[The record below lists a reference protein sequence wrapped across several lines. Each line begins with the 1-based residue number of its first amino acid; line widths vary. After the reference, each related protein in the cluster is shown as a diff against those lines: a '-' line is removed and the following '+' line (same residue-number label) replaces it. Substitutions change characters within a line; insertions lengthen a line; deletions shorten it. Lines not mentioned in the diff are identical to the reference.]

1 MLTYFLQVNLC
12 WLLFYG
18 LYYALLSRE
27 TFFKLNR
34 IYLIISLLC
43 GLVIPLSIVDMEVT
57 RATPMVEIVQPVVV
71 SYIEFQQN
79 IESKMIQNEG
89 AIWRIWTVLSWGYGV
104 GVAFFMGIFCLGLAR
119 IFKLYF
125 KGQKEPNLDF
135 TLVNTE
141 GVKTPFSF
149 FTWIFTNKKIAQS
162 IDFQQIIEHEKAHV
176 TQKHSYDIVGLEI
189 LRGLFWVSPIVHLYA
204 RSLRNVHEYLADAAV
219 LQNTEK
225 KQYGRLLISQTA
237 AGSGL
242 AIANHFNF
250 SQLKKRITMM
260 TRNESQK
267 RMLLK
272 YLLSAPLFLLLV
284 LLLTVPKSPLMA
296 NTEGVADKIKKSVE
310 HIENQLVTNSKRPEV
325 FVKGSEEGWVLPENI
340 AKITAL
346 EITEGYEIIGFKM
359 LVQAGDGQIPTEIFK
374 NKSGIFN
381 EEILQRISK
390 SQSNDYFHFVEIF
403 IKDLKR
409 NMEYNYGDTYLHVR
423 NEIPKKHI
431 DFILKGR
438 KIRDSIDALP
448 VKITSADKHIMKNEN
463 GKTDTVE
470 TPVELSNIRLKMLDF
485 IKRNTNVPKRIFDE
499 KLEGAIFVNFDLDDK
514 GIISKIRTEPVFTN
528 QKKEFVKGD
537 FRDCEKEA
545 LRILNIFPKE
555 LLLEQLQHSRELGSK
570 NQEFIPVNF
579 PTKKV
584 K

>member
-1 MLTYFLQVNLC
+1 MTYFLQVNLC

-18 LYYALLSRE
+18 LYFALLSRE

-43 GLVIPLSIVDMEVT
+43 GLVIPLSISKMEV
-57 RATPMVEIVQPVVV
+57 AKAMPMVEIVQPMVV
-71 SYIEFQQN
+71 SYVEFQQN
-79 IESKMIQNEG
+79 IESKMVQNEATTWG
-89 AIWRIWTVLSWGYGV
+89 IWTVLMGIYGLGMGIVFLKFGV
-104 GVAFFMGIFCLGLAR
+104 GLVKIFR
-119 IFKLYF
+119 LYF
-125 KGQKEPNLDF
+125 NGKKEPKKGF

-141 GVKTPFSF
+141 GVASPFSF
-149 FTWIFTNKKIAQS
+149 FKWVFINPKTTQNV
-162 IDFQQIIEHEKAHV
+162 DFQQIMEHEKAHV
-176 TQKHSYDIVGLEI
+176 TQKHSFDIVGLEI
-189 LRGLFWVSPIVHLYA
+189 LRGLFWVSPMVHLYA

-219 LQNTEK
+219 LQNAEK

-325 FVKGSEEGWVLPENI
+325 FVKGSEEGWVLPQNI

-409 NMEYNYGDTYLHVR
+409 NMEYNYGDAYLHVR

-448 VKITSADKHIMKNEN
+448 VKLTSPDKRIVQNEN
-463 GKTDTVE
+463 GKIDTVE
-470 TPVELSNIRLKMLDF
+470 MPVELSNIRLKMLDF
-485 IKRNTNVPKRIFDE
+485 VKRNTNVPKRIFDE
-499 KLEGAIFVNFDLDDK
+499 KINGCIFVFFDLDEK
-514 GIISKIRTEPVFTN
+514 GVISKVRTEPVFTN
-528 QKKEFVKGD
+528 QKKDFVKGD
-537 FRDCEKEA
+537 FSDCEKEA
-545 LRILNIFPKE
+545 IRILNIFPKE
-555 LLLEQLQHSRELGSK
+555 LLLEKLQHSKALGSK

-584 K
+584 E